1 MRLLRMFFAAAI
13 LNYESTV
20 MTQSGCSLG
29 KKVAPN
35 EKSRATDTNKSKSH
49 V

>member
-1 MRLLRMFFAAAI
+1 MFFAAAI

-20 MTQSGCSLG
+20 I

-35 EKSRATDTNKSKSH
+35 EKIVASKAKKSR
-49 V
+49 

>member
-1 MRLLRMFFAAAI
+1 MFFAAAI

-20 MTQSGCSLG
+20 I

-35 EKSRATDTNKSKSH
+35 KQKSRQMKK
-49 V
+49 

>member
-1 MRLLRMFFAAAI
+1 MRLLRIFFAAAI

-20 MTQSGCSLG
+20 I

-35 EKSRATDTNKSKSH
+35 EKKVAPKTKKFR
-49 V
+49 